1 MEDALK
7 CLKITIKILAKMS
20 NSMWEVLLAMKE
32 KMKQPTGI
40 IMNTKAYMG
49 THRTKITVHRMSM
62 DITLNYV
69 EVFFANYGHV
79 GVGNV
84 AWILCKAAGDFGL
97 QLTN

>member
-49 THRTKITVHRMSM
+49 THRTKITVHRMS
-62 DITLNYV
+62 IT
-69 EVFFANYGHV
+69 E
-79 GVGNV
+79 
-84 AWILCKAAGDFGL
+84 LCGGL
-97 QLTN
+97 FRQLWSCRGGECRLDTK